1 MSPTRSTG
9 PLGPLKQTFFPRNY
23 SIRFMHVL
31 EQMPHATFLVAPRT
45 GAFYTINTRAAALTG
60 WTRDELA
67 SQLLAE
73 VIVDKDALTLIHH
86 LEPGAARTLLNV
98 PIRTRVNSPLLVDLR
113 VSTLKDGGD
122 VLALLQATPSDER
135 QQQNA
140 EKARQA
146 HLMAGLHQILELF
159 EAPTGEALN
168 AAAEKI
174 AQVFSADA
182 VGIYH
187 LSPNSQ
193 NFQLEAGW
201 RLPPTLPPQLK
212 WQETLNLQYPFT
224 WSHHQRDNNALTI
237 SARAANWAHLVYTP
251 LGGAPVI
258 TGAVFIAYQANK
270 TPPTQA
276 AAYLEV
282 IARQLLALIRQM
294 ARYNHFVEAKQLT
307 FRYTN
312 QMAALKALVTE
323 GFFLINRHGL
333 VEDANMAGAQMLG
346 YRPEDIIGLP
356 YQDVLV
362 GDDALGNHLVQA
374 LTAAFAAATEHEGL
388 LHRRNGEAFPVK
400 VRAHALPPT
409 DGGCAIVL
417 HDLSIARAERTYREH
432 LDHMAYVGASAQA
445 FAHEVRGPLNNIAVG
460 VQYLAARLPETDPLQ
475 AAVEKILAETNR
487 LSDLMNNML
496 AWAKPIDPKPEPLD
510 LSALLQR
517 LMTRWAA
524 KLQQRH
530 IEPNL
535 KLLPSGPLVM
545 ADSHLLERVFI
556 NLIENAIQAMPAGG
570 QLTLQIN
577 HRERGPQGQMAEVR
591 VMDTGTGIPDEHRRR
606 IFDPY
611 FTTKADGTGL
621 GLAICKRILTVH
633 HGAIDVESFP
643 GVGTIFIVTLPILA
657 DALTEHPPMPVR
669 QEEMVA

>member
-1 MSPTRSTG
+1 MSPARSTG

-23 SIRFMHVL
+23 STRFMHVL
-31 EQMPHATFLVAPRT
+31 EQMPSAAFLVAPRT

-60 WTRDELA
+60 WTREELA

-73 VIVDKDALTLIHH
+73 VILDKDALAMIHA

-98 PIRTRVNSPLLVDLR
+98 PIRTRLSNPLTVDLR
-113 VSTLKDGGD
+113 VSTLKDSGD
-122 VLALLQATPSDER
+122 VLALLQATLSDER
-135 QQQNA
+135 QQLNV

-146 HLMAGLHQILELF
+146 QLAAGLHHILELF
-159 EAPTGEALN
+159 EAPNGGTLN
-168 AAAEKI
+168 VAAEKI
-174 AQVFSADA
+174 AQLFGADA
-182 VGIYH
+182 VGIYRI
-187 LSPNSQ
+187 SPNSQ

-201 RLPPTLPPQLK
+201 HLPPTLPPQLK
-212 WQETLNLQYPFT
+212 LQESLNLQYPFT
-224 WSHHQRDNNALTI
+224 WSHHQRDNNALTL
-237 SARAANWAHLVYTP
+237 SARAANWANMIYAP
-251 LGGAPVI
+251 LGGAPVAM
-258 TGAVFIAYQANK
+258 GAVFVAYHANK
-270 TPPTQA
+270 TPPAQA
-276 AAYLEV
+276 TLYLEV
-282 IARQLLALIRQM
+282 IARQLMALLRQM
-294 ARYNHFVEAKQLT
+294 TRYNHYRDAQQLT
-307 FRYTN
+307 YRYTN

-323 GFFLINRHGL
+323 GFILINRHGL

-346 YRPEDIIGLP
+346 YRTEDIIGLP

-362 GDDALGNHLVQA
+362 GDDGLNYHLLQA
-374 LTAAFAAATEHEGL
+374 LAVHSITAEQEGL

-400 VRAHALPPT
+400 VRTHSMPPT

-417 HDLSIARAERTYREH
+417 HDLSTARAEQTHREH
-432 LDHMAYVGASAQA
+432 VDHMAYVGASAQA

-460 VQYLAARLPETDPLQ
+460 VQYLAARLPEADPLQ
-475 AAVEKILAETNR
+475 MAVEKILAETNR
-487 LSDLMNNML
+487 LSDLMNKML

-517 LMTRWAA
+517 LVTRWAA
-524 KLQQRH
+524 KLQQRY

-545 ADSHLLERVFI
+545 ADSQLLERVFI
-556 NLIENAIQAMPAGG
+556 NLIENAIQAMPPGG
-570 QLTLQIN
+570 QLSLQVQVL
-577 HRERGPQGQMAEVR
+577 ERGPQGQMAEVR
-591 VMDTGTGIPDEHRRR
+591 VTDTGSGIPDEHRRR

-643 GVGTIFIVTLPILA
+643 GAGTMFIITLPTLNNTTA
-657 DALTEHPPMPVR
+657 EQSPMPAW
-669 QEEMVA
+669 QEETVT